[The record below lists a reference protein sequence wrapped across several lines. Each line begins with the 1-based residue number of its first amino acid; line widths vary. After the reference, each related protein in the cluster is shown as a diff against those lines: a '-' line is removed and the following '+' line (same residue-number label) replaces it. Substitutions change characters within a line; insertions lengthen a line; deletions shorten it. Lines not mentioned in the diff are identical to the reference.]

1 MQTDCNSNNP
11 MHRHPANLEEV
22 RRRLA
27 GVRGFSGVG
36 FGLKDTAGKRIPL
49 LSWRVYVTEK
59 LPRKLLSPGGL
70 VPSWLLGFP
79 TDVVRRESTCASS
92 FGNRQDAFEGA
103 MIANQKGVPGTLGC
117 WAWSAVTGEPVLLSN
132 YHVLF
137 GRRCRPGDVI
147 WRVRPGHPKND
158 FQPIARSLLGKAGNI
173 KFRGTD
179 YFIDAA
185 IGVKDGSADATCE
198 ESTTESP
205 LAAADAVVGSLV
217 TKCGAATGRTV
228 GRIVDVCYPDRW
240 HYDLESAAAPNQL
253 LIQPEFDASSEKS
266 EAFSRMGDSG
276 AVIREDAG
284 RVVGL
289 LWGSNARGE
298 GVACHIGPVMKEL
311 GIRLEPPADSRVAL

>member
-1 MQTDCNSNNP
+1 MQTDCDSNNP
-11 MHRHPANLEEV
+11 MHRRPANLEEV

-27 GVRGFSGVG
+27 GVRGVTGVG
-36 FGLKDTAGKRIPL
+36 FGLKETAGKRIHL
-49 LSWRVYVTEK
+49 LAWRIYVTEK

-79 TDVVRRESTCASS
+79 TDVVRRESTFASS
-92 FGNRQDAFEGA
+92 FSNKQDAFEGA

-137 GRRCRPGDVI
+137 GKRGRPGDVI
-147 WRVRPGHPKND
+147 WRVRPGHPRND

-185 IGVKDGSADATCE
+185 IGVRDGSADAICE
-198 ESTTESP
+198 ESTTESRP
-205 LAAADAVVGSLV
+205 AAADAVVGSV
-217 TKCGAATGRTV
+217 VSKCGAATGCTV

-253 LIQPEFDASSEKS
+253 LIQPESGGNVEKS
-266 EAFSRMGDSG
+266 GAFSRMGDSG
-276 AVIREDAG
+276 AVIRDGAS
-284 RVVGL
+284 RIVGL

-298 GVACHIGPVMKEL
+298 GIACHIGAVLNGL
-311 GIRLEPPADSRVAL
+311 GIRLQSKVDAD

>member
-1 MQTDCNSNNP
+1 MQTDGDSKNP
-11 MHRHPANLEEV
+11 MHQRPADIEEA

-27 GVRGFSGVG
+27 GVRGFAGVG
-36 FGLKDTAGKRIPL
+36 FGLKETAGKRIPL
-49 LSWRVYVTEK
+49 LAWRVYVAEK
-59 LPRKLLSPGGL
+59 LPPKLLAPGKL
-70 VPSWLLGFP
+70 VPTWLLGFP
-79 TDVVRRESTCASS
+79 TDVVHRESTFASS
-92 FGNRQDAFEGA
+92 FSNKQGASEGA
-103 MIANQKGVPGTLGC
+103 MIANQRGVPGTLGC

-137 GRRCRPGDVI
+137 GKRGRRGDVI

-158 FQPIARSLLGKAGNI
+158 FQPIARSLLGKAGSI

-185 IGVKDGSADATCE
+185 IGVRDGSVDATCK
-198 ESTTESP
+198 ESTTESRS
-205 LAAADAVVGSLV
+205 AAADAVVGSLV
-217 TKCGAATGRTV
+217 SKCGAATGCTV

-253 LIQPEFDASSEKS
+253 LIQPESDSKS

-276 AVIREDAG
+276 AVIRDGAS
-284 RVVGL
+284 RIVGL

-298 GVACHIGPVMKEL
+298 GIACHIGPVL
-311 GIRLEPPADSRVAL
+311 SGLAIRLQSKVDAD